1 MTHIS
6 RQMPGPAFDG
16 RIAGV
21 FNTVTLILAGVLL
34 FASFIPA

>member
-1 MTHIS
+1 MTRITH
-6 RQMPGPAFDG
+6 QTTGMAFDG

-34 FASFIPA
+34 FASFVPA

>member
-1 MTHIS
+1 MTHS
-6 RQMPGPAFDG
+6 SQNTFDG

-21 FNTVTLILAGVLL
+21 FNTVTLVLAGVLL

>member
-1 MTHIS
+1 MTRNS
-6 RQMPGPAFDG
+6 QNTMTALDG

-21 FNTVTLILAGVLL
+21 FNTVTLVLAGVLL